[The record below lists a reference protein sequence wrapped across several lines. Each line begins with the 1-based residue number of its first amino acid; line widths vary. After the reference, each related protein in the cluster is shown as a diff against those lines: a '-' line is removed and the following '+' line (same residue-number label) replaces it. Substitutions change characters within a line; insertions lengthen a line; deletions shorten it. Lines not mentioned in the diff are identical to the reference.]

1 MNDNIIIGY
10 ILEFVKD
17 NKIWLIVTI
26 LVTLICNPIEM
37 IVLSDL
43 FTNFTTA
50 INNLAYKESISILW
64 KMTAV
69 YIFIDVAYMLGNYF
83 DKIYY
88 PKLER
93 FIRFKLI
100 DVIFKHNE
108 ENYDK
113 EDISNHI
120 IKALKIPNTATS
132 FTSIFVYWILTFILT
147 TILIIGYICYVNL
160 GIGMLTLAIFTVF
173 FIFYY
178 FMLIKTK
185 ATSSEREHE
194 ENELLLYIDDV
205 LSNSLSIITTKKIDD
220 EKEYLNTKHNV
231 YDVSHEEHLWHNSKG
246 GFLLSVIGSA
256 LLVVFVYI
264 LLTLYRKKQIS
275 SSDTI
280 KLIIII
286 LFFVKYVK
294 TTSQQS
300 MLVITEYGKLCE
312 NEANI
317 QKLVVKNAG
326 GSEIK
331 DKSID
336 NKTDTTSITG
346 NIEFRNVSFE
356 YPKIMDEIKAD
367 AGVSAGAGA
376 RPSSS
381 SKILDNVSFKIKS
394 RDRVAII
401 GTNGSGKSTIIKLMC
416 GFFKPTEGQILFD
429 GVDIQNIGR
438 AHLRSKISVV
448 SQKVVLFNR
457 SILDNICYGTNVP
470 KEEAIKTLDRL
481 KIMEVFKKLPQG
493 LDTMAGS
500 RGEKLS
506 GGQRQIV
513 YLLRSYLS
521 NKPITIMDEPTAAVD
536 AFHKNYVLQMINEMS
551 KKTTL
556 IIVTHDSEIAST
568 FPMKIYLES
577 GRIVKVNRT
586 DPEGIRQNRTTET
599 ERTSRNFVFTYN
611 NDDPDYYVR

>member
-1 MNDNIIIGY
+1 MENNIIIGY
-10 ILEFVKD
+10 ILEFVKE

-26 LVTLICNPIEM
+26 LVMLICNPIEM

-43 FTNFTTA
+43 FAKFTTA
-50 INNLAYKESISILW
+50 INDLAYNESITTLW
-64 KMTAV
+64 KMTAI
-69 YIFIDVAYMLGNYF
+69 YIFIDVAYMIGNYF

-88 PKLER
+88 PKLEK

-120 IKALKIPNTATS
+120 IKTLKIPNTVTS
-132 FTSIFVYWILTFILT
+132 FTSIFIYWILTFILT
-147 TILIIGYICYVNL
+147 TITIIGYICYVNL
-160 GIGMLTLAIFTVF
+160 GIGLLTLAIFTVF
-173 FIFYY
+173 FVFYY

-185 ATSSEREHE
+185 VTSSEREHE
-194 ENELLLYIDDV
+194 ENELFMYIDDV
-205 LSNSLSIITTKKIDD
+205 LSNSLSVITTKKIDD
-220 EKEYLNTKHNV
+220 EKVYLNSKHNV
-231 YDVSHEEHLWHNSKG
+231 YDVTHGKHLWRNSMG
-246 GFLLSVIGSA
+246 SFLLSMFCSA
-256 LLVVFVYI
+256 LLVIFVYV
-264 LLTLYRKKQIS
+264 LLMLYKKKQIN

-300 MLVITEYGKLCE
+300 MMVITEYGKLCE
-312 NEANI
+312 NEANLR
-317 QKLVVKNAG
+317 KLIVKKGGHGSVVHIM
-326 GSEIK
+326 EEDIP
-331 DKSID
+331 
-336 NKTDTTSITG
+336 ITG
-346 NIEFRNVSFE
+346 NIEFKNVSFQ
-356 YPKIMDEIKAD
+356 YPTHVDVVD
-367 AGVSAGAGA
+367 VTQQL
-376 RPSSS
+376 PPLS

-429 GVDIQNIGR
+429 GVDIQEIGR
-438 AHLRSKISVV
+438 LHIRSNISLV

-457 SILDNICYGTNVP
+457 SILDNICYGTNIP
-470 KEEAIKTLDRL
+470 KEDALKTLDRL
-481 KIMEVFKKLPQG
+481 KIMDVFKNLPEG

-513 YLLRSYLS
+513 YILRSYLS

-536 AFHKNYVLQMINEMS
+536 AFHKNYVLQMIHEMS

-556 IIVTHDSEIAST
+556 IVVTHDPTIVAT
-568 FPMKIYLES
+568 FSKKIYIES
-577 GRIVKVNRT
+577 GQIRRI
-586 DPEGIRQNRTTET
+586 EGEEHGRW
-599 ERTSRNFVFTYN
+599 
-611 NDDPDYYVR
+611 

>member
-1 MNDNIIIGY
+1 MENNIILGY
-10 ILEFVKD
+10 ILEFIKD
-17 NKIWLIVTI
+17 NKLWLIITI

-43 FTNFTTA
+43 FTKFTTA
-50 INNLAYKESISILW
+50 INDLAYNESITTLW

-88 PKLER
+88 PKLEK

-120 IKALKIPNTATS
+120 IKTLKIPNTATS

-147 TILIIGYICYVNL
+147 TIMIIGYICYVNL
-160 GIGMLTLAIFTVF
+160 GIGLLTLSIFTVF
-173 FIFYY
+173 FVFYY

-194 ENELLLYIDDV
+194 ENALFLYIDDV
-205 LSNSLSIITTKKIDD
+205 LSNSLSVITSKKIDD
-220 EKEYLNTKHNV
+220 EKVYLNSKHNV
-231 YDVSHEEHLWHNSKG
+231 YDDTHGRHLWRNSKG
-246 GFLLSVIGSA
+246 SFLLSMFGSA
-256 LLVVFVYI
+256 LLVIFVYV
-264 LLTLYRKKQIS
+264 LLMLYKKKKIN

-300 MLVITEYGKLCE
+300 MMVITEYGKLCE
-312 NEANI
+312 NETNLR
-317 QKLVVKNAG
+317 KLIVKKGDHEPAH
-326 GSEIK
+326 SMEK
-331 DKSID
+331 DI
-336 NKTDTTSITG
+336 SITG
-346 NIEFRNVSFE
+346 NIEFRNVSFQ
-356 YPKIMDEIKAD
+356 YPVHTD
-367 AGVSAGAGA
+367 VT
-376 RPSSS
+376 PQLPPLS

-429 GVDIQNIGR
+429 GVDIQEIGR
-438 AHLRSKISVV
+438 PHIRSNISLV

-457 SILDNICYGTNVP
+457 SILDNICYGTNIP
-470 KEEAIKTLDRL
+470 KEEVIKTLDRL
-481 KIMEVFKKLPQG
+481 KIMDVFKKLPQG

-513 YLLRSYLS
+513 YILRSYLS

-536 AFHKNYVLQMINEMS
+536 AFHKNYVLQMIHEMS

-556 IIVTHDSEIAST
+556 IVVTHDPTIVAT
-568 FPMKIYLES
+568 FSKKIYIES
-577 GRIVKVNRT
+577 GQIRRIDGEEDGRW
-586 DPEGIRQNRTTET
+586 
-599 ERTSRNFVFTYN
+599 
-611 NDDPDYYVR
+611 

>member
-1 MNDNIIIGY
+1 MEDNIIIGY

-43 FTNFTTA
+43 FTKFTTA
-50 INNLAYKESISILW
+50 INDLAYNESITTLW

-88 PKLER
+88 PKLEK

-113 EDISNHI
+113 EDVSNHI

-160 GIGMLTLAIFTVF
+160 GIGLLTLAIFTVF
-173 FIFYY
+173 FVFYY
-178 FMLIKTK
+178 FMLVKTK

-205 LSNSLSIITTKKIDD
+205 LSNSLSIISTKKIND
-220 EKEYLNTKHNV
+220 EKDYLNSKHNV
-231 YDVSHEEHLWHNSKG
+231 YDVSHGEHLWHNSKG
-246 GFLLSVIGSA
+246 GFLLSVFGSA
-256 LLVVFVYI
+256 LLVIFVYT
-264 LLTLYRKKQIS
+264 LLTLYKKKQIS

-300 MLVITEYGKLCE
+300 MMVITEYGKLCE
-312 NEANI
+312 NEANVK
-317 QKLVVKNAG
+317 KLVVKNAG
-326 GSEIK
+326 PGGPGEINAR
-331 DKSID
+331 S
-336 NKTDTTSITG
+336 TDIHITG
-346 NIEFRNVSFE
+346 NIEFRNVSFQ
-356 YPKIMDEIKAD
+356 YPNNMDAEDTDLSPDKKE
-367 AGVSAGAGA
+367 
-376 RPSSS
+376 SSS
-381 SKILDNVSFKIKS
+381 LSPKILDNVSFKIKP

-416 GFFKPTEGQILFD
+416 GFFKPTDGQIFFD
-429 GVDIQNIGR
+429 GMDIQQISR
-438 AHLRSKISVV
+438 AHLRSRISVV

-457 SILDNICYGTNVP
+457 SILDNICYGTNIP
-470 KEEAIKTLDRL
+470 KEEAIKILDRL
-481 KIMEVFKKLPQG
+481 KIMEVFEKLPQG

-556 IIVTHDSEIAST
+556 IVVTHDPSIAAT
-568 FPMKIYLES
+568 FSKKIYLDG
-577 GRIVKVNRT
+577 GRISRI
-586 DPEGIRQNRTTET
+586 EGDGRR
-599 ERTSRNFVFTYN
+599 
-611 NDDPDYYVR
+611 